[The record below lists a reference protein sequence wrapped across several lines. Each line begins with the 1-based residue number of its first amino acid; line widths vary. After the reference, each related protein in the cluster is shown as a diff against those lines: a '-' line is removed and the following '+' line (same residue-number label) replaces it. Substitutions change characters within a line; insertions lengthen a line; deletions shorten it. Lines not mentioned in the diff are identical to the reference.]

1 MLGANDGIVST
12 AGLVIGV
19 AAATTERGAVLT
31 AGLAGLAAGAMSMA
45 VGEYVSV
52 STQRDSEKALIA
64 KEIRELDEEPEAE
77 LAELAGIYRG
87 KGLTPDLA
95 LQVAEQ
101 LTAHDALGAHAEA
114 ELGID
119 PHNYTNPWHAA
130 WASMA
135 AFTVGALL
143 PLLAILLPPLAWRV
157 PVTVVAVVLALAF
170 TGLVSARL
178 GSSDAEARDG
188 ARRGRWA
195 ARDGGHLRHRCARRH
210 PARLM
215 ARLLVVQHEPDA
227 PVAWLGEWWAELGL
241 ELDVVR
247 GDLGHPVAERWDDVA
262 GSPTAW
268 SCSAG
273 PWGPATTPS
282 RRGSHPPARSSRMPS
297 PGRCP
302 RSASAWVTSSRR
314 WRSAA
319 RSGATPRAA
328 PSGRYRCG

>member
-1 MLGANDGIVST
+1 MADSPSTTAPSHHEAHDGSVAGRLNWLRAGVLGANDGIVST

-19 AAATTERGAVLT
+19 AAATTARGAVLT

-87 KGLTPDLA
+87 KGLSRDLA

-101 LTAHDALGAHAEA
+101 LTAHDALAAHAEV

-119 PHNYTNPWHAA
+119 PENYTNPWHAA

-135 AFTVGALL
+135 AFTIGALL
-143 PLLAILLPPLAWRV
+143 PLLAIVLPPTAWRI

-178 GSSDAEARDG
+178 GRSDAKRATVRVVIGGLLAMAVTYGIG
-188 ARRGRWA
+188 A
-195 ARDGGHLRHRCARRH
+195 
-210 PARLM
+210 LM
-215 ARLLVVQHEPDA
+215 GTQ
-227 PVAWLGEWWAELGL
+227 LG
-241 ELDVVR
+241 
-247 GDLGHPVAERWDDVA
+247 
-262 GSPTAW
+262 
-268 SCSAG
+268 
-273 PWGPATTPS
+273 
-282 RRGSHPPARSSRMPS
+282 
-297 PGRCP
+297 
-302 RSASAWVTSSRR
+302 
-314 WRSAA
+314 
-319 RSGATPRAA
+319 
-328 PSGRYRCG
+328 